1 MCDFFIA
8 RLFVDLRDTYG
19 HNAEYGPRTLKSDAR
34 CCASILYT
42 YSDKIV
48 LDVCGCLIFVK
59 LHTGMPGG
67 AVPAGGPVPRAA
79 NAAAAAARGRAG
91 PGRPLQVRMRVVQV
105 NLRALLQLAVMGIIL
120 YQVQECRC
128 SRKHPLNEQHCLPM

>member
-1 MCDFFIA
+1 M
-8 RLFVDLRDTYG
+8 
-19 HNAEYGPRTLKSDAR
+19 
-34 CCASILYT
+34 
-42 YSDKIV
+42 
-48 LDVCGCLIFVK
+48 

-120 YQVQECRC
+120 YQVQER
-128 SRKHPLNEQHCLPM
+128 R